1 MKQYT
6 RVDIKNLT
14 HADSLV
20 SHNWI
25 SSRPQNIFELN
36 NKDAFIIII
45 TITIIIIIILLLL
58 TLCSN
63 KIDLFFLH
71 KSQINGLF
79 TSFQNHI

>member
-25 SSRPQNIFELN
+25 SSRPQDIFELN
-36 NKDAFIIII
+36 NKDVFIII
-45 TITIIIIIILLLL
+45 ITIIIIIILLLL